1 VTFFSKTVAALSSKP
16 FLLTGITEFSTEAK
30 RHMHSRVHQRW
41 SGNFYRYRS
50 SAGHFRL
57 YL

>member
-1 VTFFSKTVAALSSKP
+1 LATFFSKTVAALSSKL
-16 FLLTGITEFSTEAK
+16 FLVTDITDLSTEAK
-30 RHMHSRVHQRW
+30 NTCTCVHRRW

-50 SAGHFRL
+50 PARHLRL